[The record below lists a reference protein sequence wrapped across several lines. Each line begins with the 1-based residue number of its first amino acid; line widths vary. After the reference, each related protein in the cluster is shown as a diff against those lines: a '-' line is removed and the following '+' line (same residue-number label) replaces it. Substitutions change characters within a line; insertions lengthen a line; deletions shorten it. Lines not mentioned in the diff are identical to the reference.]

1 MLIVKR
7 VTRRDGSLYG
17 FRLEC
22 PGCKAPHVIPVKP
35 TENGW
40 DWNGSETA
48 PTFSPSLLVYEHRI
62 PDTTPPENVV
72 APFKPGDVWQPRCHS
87 FIRDGKWQF
96 LSDCGH
102 ALAGQTVDM
111 IPIPDTER

>member
-1 MLIVKR
+1 MIVKR
-7 VTRRDGSLYG
+7 VTKSDGSLYG
-17 FRLEC
+17 FRVEC
-22 PGCKAPHVIPVKP
+22 PGCNAPHVIPVTP
-35 TENGW
+35 TANGW

-48 PTFSPSLLVYEHRI
+48 PTFSPSILVYETKAG
-62 PDTTPPENVV
+62 PGATLV
-72 APFKPGDVWQPRCHS
+72 APGTVMQPRCHS

-111 IPIPDTER
+111 VPIPEPER